1 MFSTLN
7 EIGNNSNFRTTTAVV
22 ASIGSA
28 AFLYL
33 LISITGYLSFGNA
46 VGGNIIAMCKLP
58 FPPSLARLGK

>member
-1 MFSTLN
+1 M
-7 EIGNNSNFRTTTAVV
+7 VV

-58 FPPSLARLGK
+58 FPLSLARLGK